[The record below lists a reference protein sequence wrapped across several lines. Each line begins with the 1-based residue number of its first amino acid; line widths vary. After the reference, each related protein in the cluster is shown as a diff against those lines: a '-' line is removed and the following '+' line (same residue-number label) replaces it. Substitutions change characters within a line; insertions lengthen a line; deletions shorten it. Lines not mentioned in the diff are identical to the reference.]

1 MKIIGALIWLR
12 DALPGAARLDIT
24 LERGHYVLTLTFPG
38 YGVALRYT
46 LNDDPIPLAL
56 AHARWAWTGPWT
68 GPSWHLVPAER
79 TRQRV
84 TPEHDV
90 GALASTWPRA

>member
-12 DALPGAARLDIT
+12 DALPSEARLDIT
-24 LERGHYVLTLTFPG
+24 LELGHYVLTLTWPG
-38 YGVALRYT
+38 HGGALRYV

-56 AHARWAWTGPWT
+56 AHARWAWTGGSPR
-68 GPSWHLVPAER
+68 WHLVPAER